1 MSKIDIISS
10 EAVKEDQESFLP
22 YYLGE
27 TPEEAEETY
36 NEFSWLLN
44 TMAHAYAKN
53 SSLPAEDYFA
63 EAITGLARA
72 KRDWDPTRGGCKFK
86 TFAILKMK
94 NALNESCRKHGSIVV
109 VPYYVRTAHT
119 YITNVKTILEGY
131 GMTPEN
137 VKKCALDTGTMP
149 WLHDLPK
156 SEQERVQEE
165 LNKLKRLAKNSKVQY
180 KNLVERGEFI
190 PMDMS
195 YDEGMSQEELF
206 KREQRRL
213 AAALM
218 VSKLEDHMT
227 DEELHVARGIMAGH
241 SYGEIGRTH
250 DPKRSI
256 AWVLGV
262 INKMRDKFKAKLKE
276 GL

>member
-1 MSKIDIISS
+1 MTRIDIVSTTPVDS
-10 EAVKEDQESFLP
+10 GQEIFLP

-36 NEFSWLLN
+36 SEFSWLMGV
-44 TMAHAYAKN
+44 MASSYAKN
-53 SSLPAEDYFA
+53 TGTSVEDFFG

-94 NALNESCRKHGSIVV
+94 NALNESCRKHGSIVT

-131 GMTPEN
+131 GMTPQN
-137 VKKCALDTGTMP
+137 VRKYALITGIMP

-156 SEQERVQEE
+156 SEMERVQEE
-165 LNKLKRLAKNSKVQY
+165 LDKLKRLAKNSKVKY
-180 KNLVERGEFI
+180 KTLIERGEFI
-190 PMDMS
+190 PSDMT
-195 YDEGMSQEELF
+195 YDESMSQEELF

-227 DEELHVARGIMAGH
+227 YEELHVARGIMAGH

-256 AWVLGV
+256 AWVLSV
-262 INKMRDKFKAKLKE
+262 VNKMRDKFKAKLKE

>member
-1 MSKIDIISS
+1 MTKIDIISS
-10 EAVKEDQESFLP
+10 VPIEEGQEAFLA
-22 YYLGE
+22 YYLGA

-44 TMAHAYAKN
+44 IMAQAYAKN

-72 KRDWDPTRGGCKFK
+72 KRDWDPTRGECKFK
-86 TFAILKMK
+86 TFATLKMK
-94 NALNESCRKHGSIVV
+94 NALNECYRKHGSIVTI
-109 VPYYVRTAHT
+109 PYYVRTAHT
-119 YITNVKTILEGY
+119 YITNVRTILEGY
-131 GMTPEN
+131 DMTPQKVRKFVLN
-137 VKKCALDTGTMP
+137 TGLMP
-149 WLHDLPK
+149 WLEDLPE
-156 SEQERVQEE
+156 SEMMRVQEE
-165 LNKLKRLAKNSKVQY
+165 LDKLRRLAKNSKVPY
-180 KNLVERGEFI
+180 KTLIERSEFI
-190 PMDMS
+190 PLDMA
-195 YDEGMSQEELF
+195 YDESMSQEELF
-206 KREQRRL
+206 AREQRRL

-227 DEELHVARGIMAGH
+227 NEELHVARGIMAGH

-256 AWVLGV
+256 AWVLDKV
-262 INKMRDKFKAKLKE
+262 NEMRDKFKIKLKE